1 MGGKTKNVISILK
14 ESVYVE
20 NKGYK
25 VTKEEGLSVPY
36 NLTLFTFY

>member
-14 ESVYVE
+14 KNVDVK

-36 NLTLFTFY
+36 NLTLFPFY